1 MCSHYDFP
9 FSLNKLKN
17 FVKGEGMWLLDVLLC
32 PTQHMR
38 NTKWQELS
46 PESSCTD
53 YRFSHL
59 VIADFTHRRH
69 WKNQGQMFLE
79 NGTSEP
85 HRHLLQIPEPHAWVE
100 ISAGRL
106 MGSFQG
112 KNWGRGRM
120 WSWWFIS
127 GPPSPPIWVSMRPHG
142 PTWWLLSCHTRPIL
156 AFIKAVGDFGS
167 PIYIWVLL
175 FFLSKLVK
183 QEIVEAFWWTWYGG
197 VKCCGVFLDL
207 LASPGSSNGKVI
219 SHICTQ
225 PNLVDENPGAGA
237 KPTGFKS
244 LLAGMN
250 CVPLMGSVQWKLRVI
265 LIGATVTEVPESSG
279 RAAVVLL
286 MAVSGFLAGRLD
298 HIVPGW
304 ALTFCDLIWDTVLD
318 CRGLNSPCWQFWE
331 LHNDL

>member
-1 MCSHYDFP
+1 M
-9 FSLNKLKN
+9 
-17 FVKGEGMWLLDVLLC
+17 LDVLLC
-32 PTQHMR
+32 PPQHSEKYEMTR
-38 NTKWQELS
+38 IEPGVLMHRLS
-46 PESSCTD
+46 V
-53 YRFSHL
+53 SHL

-79 NGTSEP
+79 NGTSWP

-142 PTWWLLSCHTRPIL
+142 PTWWLLSCHTRPSIL
-156 AFIKAVGDFGS
+156 VFIKAVGDFGS

-175 FFLSKLVK
+175 FCLSKLVK

-207 LASPGSSNGKVI
+207 LASPGSSNGQVI
-219 SHICTQ
+219 SHICRQ

-244 LLAGMN
+244 LLATFGLLISELCTYHSFLPFSTN
-250 CVPLMGSVQWKLRVI
+250 CVPLVGSVQWKLRVI
-265 LIGATVTEVPESSG
+265 LIGATVAEVAASSG
-279 RAAVVLL
+279 RTAVVLL
-286 MAVSGFLAGRLD
+286 MALSGFLAGGVD
-298 HIVPGW
+298 HAVPGR
-304 ALTFCDLIWDTVLD
+304 ALTFCDLIFGTL
-318 CRGLNSPCWQFWE
+318 FFFFFF
-331 LHNDL
+331 